1 MLLFFY
7 ISVVV
12 FLIHRKYEW
21 ITSLSYYWFFT
32 WIYSFTY
39 MFEESS
45 HQIIQSI
52 VFKTYLNDH
61 DLVLLLYLVSFISGF
76 AVLCLGKF
84 YLHQQVEIYEMTH
97 KRVAARGIYAF
108 IRHPQYLGLLL
119 MAFSMVMN
127 HLSIIMVVSWI
138 GLCLAMIR
146 LINKEESTLIELV
159 NEEYVMYQKKSKK
172 IIPKVY

>member
-12 FLIHRKYEW
+12 LLIHRKYEW

-32 WIYSFTY
+32 WIYSLTY
-39 MFEESS
+39 MLEESS
-45 HQIIQSI
+45 LQLIQFI
-52 VFKTYLNDH
+52 VFKTFLNDY
-61 DLVLLLYLVSFISGF
+61 DFVLLLYIVSFMSGF
-76 AVLCLGKF
+76 VVLCLGKF
-84 YLHQQVEIYEMTH
+84 YLHQQVKIYEMTH
-97 KRVAARGIYAF
+97 KRVASRGIYAF

-127 HLSIIMVVSWI
+127 HLSIIMVLSWI
-138 GLCLAMIR
+138 GFYLAMIR
-146 LINKEESTLIELV
+146 LIKKEETTLVELV

-172 IIPKVY
+172 LIPKVY